1 MAEFTILISTK
12 LRARDPSAAT
22 VKEVLTHDMGWGGAI
37 SGVGREDLWEVD
49 AYAKDK
55 QAALVLAEELARKT
69 WIFYNPNKHILSLKI
84 KDDAAEKNLV
94 RKSPPFSI
102 PVKTRFMDD
111 EKERSALRFL
121 KETFKGAERIKKIK
135 KFTMWHLELN
145 SASLEEAGK
154 TAGEIAVNKSILSGL
169 LANPSSQE
177 VETD

>member
-22 VKEVLTHDMGWGGAI
+22 VKEVLTRDMDWGGVI
-37 SGVGREDLWEVD
+37 SGVDREDLWEID
-49 AYAKDK
+49 ADAKDN
-55 QAALVLAEELARKT
+55 QSALVLAEELARKT

-84 KDDAAEKNLV
+84 KDDAGDTNPARE
-94 RKSPPFSI
+94 SAPFSI

-121 KETFKGAERIKKIK
+121 KETFRGAESIKSIK
-135 KFTMWHLELN
+135 KFTTWHLELN
-145 SASLEEAGK
+145 AASLEEARK
-154 TAGEIAVNKSILSGL
+154 AAGEIAVNRSILSGL

-177 VETD
+177 VETG

>member
-37 SGVGREDLWEVD
+37 SGVGREDLWEID
-49 AYAKDK
+49 ADAKDK

-84 KDDAAEKNLV
+84 KDEAAEEGPV
-94 RKSPPFSI
+94 RESDFFSI
-102 PVKTRFMDD
+102 PVKTRFLDD

-121 KETFKGAERIKKIK
+121 RETFKGAESIKRIK

-145 SASLEEAGK
+145 FDSLEEARK
-154 TAGEIAVNKSILSGL
+154 AAGEIAVNTSILSGL

-177 VETD
+177 VETG